1 MGFGKYLQIPTRHW
15 PGCHGNQQCWDTA
28 TRPSEE
34 GSPWSSG
41 DLWVWNQPLLL
52 LCYSANACQGAENV
66 CELKAFLPLLSCCFR
81 KSIYPVLGSSSLLS
95 AAKQEQGRERQGHQ
109 HRTHLAMFYRF
120 PLPASSNYSK
130 KKTCSPQT
138 VLMGYQLSKYVCW
151 KAPFTKGYL
160 VKEVIFSVWELGNTF
175 WLLECYYFSV
185 LI

>member
-130 KKTCSPQT
+130 KKLFSTNGAHGVSIVKICLLKSSFHKR
-138 VLMGYQLSKYVCW
+138 LSRQGSNFQCVRTW
-151 KAPFTKGYL
+151 
-160 VKEVIFSVWELGNTF
+160 
-175 WLLECYYFSV
+175 
-185 LI
+185 